1 MDKPMLG
8 RRFLVAAGA
17 AAVAAPMGGNALAG
31 PRAAATIQT
40 ANQTRL
46 FVGCC
51 AYSYFKYFNAGS
63 MTMESFIHR
72 AVELEVYGVDITT
85 YWLKSVEPEYLVSLR
100 HLAFKNGVRAS
111 SRWRYRRAGD
121 RVGSGNDEACVRLC
135 GQEGRY
141 SGNRKPRR
149 HDCSSGDNFE
159 NSPAGG
165 FPVRRN

>member
-1 MDKPMLG
+1 MRLGSEVGMDKPMLR

-17 AAVAAPMGGNALAG
+17 AAVAAPPGGNAFAR

-40 ANQTRL
+40 AKQARL

-85 YWLKSVEPEYLVSLR
+85 YWLKSVEPE
-100 HLAFKNGVRAS
+100 
-111 SRWRYRRAGD
+111 
-121 RVGSGNDEACVRLC
+121 
-135 GQEGRY
+135 
-141 SGNRKPRR
+141 
-149 HDCSSGDNFE
+149 
-159 NSPAGG
+159 
-165 FPVRRN
+165 